1 MDVDGKSSSRGTLD
15 HKSHGN
21 ALGRLVM
28 ANQRSKFH
36 LKDSGNRFHALSN
49 ISEEDDLKDSNV
61 PKPQSRG
68 SRSGK
73 SIIEE
78 AMSIRGKLKEM
89 FRSNSMNEELS
100 KVLRSERKSLGSE
113 IICLR
118 DSPKPL
124 FSERMGA
131 IEARIQRIKRLSP
144 FRLDSKL
151 GSESVALAKSNSAD
165 DCPPKAISSPS
176 RPAVVPVVD
185 YFQTECVKRRALV
198 APVVEFIKG
207 VTEEQGSDP
216 SLNQARLSSEEISTG
231 EPNVETVASQA
242 IADNGNEGSEDCACS
257 ASGETEEESVGSDAS
272 ESEEDSGES
281 AGIVSGGNK
290 QWTASGYFEQGIPVI
305 QGFPQSHQ
313 GDKKL
318 QAVVDG
324 DSSEVALKVFVKI
337 PQPGPNLACNDACK
351 VFDVL
356 PQPRLARPIALGEK
370 DPNIKQDGDNNLN
383 PSHQVDNSA
392 GCLAAVHAKED
403 NNKAPLGSG
412 GVRSWANVVEGRTFD
427 NKSKIDDQP
436 GLGASVFNYGR
447 SGAIVNLGAIRVL
460 NISGDEGCHEAGD
473 EGRGE
478 GAIVNL
484 GAIRVLNIND
494 DEGCHEAG
502 DEGRG
507 KGAIVNL
514 GAIRVLNIN
523 GDEG

>member
-1 MDVDGKSSSRGTLD
+1 
-15 HKSHGN
+15 
-21 ALGRLVM
+21 M

-78 AMSIRGKLKEM
+78 AMSIRGNLKEL

-124 FSERMGA
+124 FLERMGA

-151 GSESVALAKSNSAD
+151 GSESVGLAKSNSAD
-165 DCPPKAISSPS
+165 DCPLKAISSPS
-176 RPAVVPVVD
+176 QSAVVPVVD

-207 VTEEQGSDP
+207 ATEEQGSDP

-242 IADNGNEGSEDCACS
+242 IADDGNEGSEDCACS

-281 AGIVSGGNK
+281 AEVVLGGNK
-290 QWTASGYFEQGIPVI
+290 QWTALGNFEQGIPVI

-313 GDKKL
+313 VLSGENLLEPTSGSDLQPVFANFVNDLDSGCLEGDKKL

-337 PQPGPNLACNDACK
+337 PQPGPNPACNDAYE
-351 VFDVL
+351 VFDIL
-356 PQPRLARPIALGEK
+356 PQPRLAQPIALGEK

-403 NNKAPLGSG
+403 NNKAALGNG
-412 GVRSWANVVEGRTFD
+412 GVRSWANIVEGRTFD

-436 GLGASVFNYGR
+436 GLGASVLNYGR
-447 SGAIVNLGAIRVL
+447 SAKIPHTSSDQICRNTEPQMVSIFQTNTSSDYRNGGSERKRRLPLLHFPEISIAGQLGCAI
-460 NISGDEGCHEAGD
+460 
-473 EGRGE
+473 
-478 GAIVNL
+478 
-484 GAIRVLNIND
+484 
-494 DEGCHEAG
+494 
-502 DEGRG
+502 
-507 KGAIVNL
+507 
-514 GAIRVLNIN
+514 
-523 GDEG
+523 

>member
-1 MDVDGKSSSRGTLD
+1 
-15 HKSHGN
+15 
-21 ALGRLVM
+21 M

-131 IEARIQRIKRLSP
+131 IEARIQWIKRLSP

-151 GSESVALAKSNSAD
+151 GSESVGLAKSNSAD

-185 YFQTECVKRRALV
+185 YFQTESVKRRALV

-242 IADNGNEGSEDCACS
+242 IADDGNEGSEDCACS

-313 GDKKL
+313 QPVFANLVNDLDSGCLEGDKKL

-356 PQPRLARPIALGEK
+356 PHPRLAQPIALGEK

-392 GCLAAVHAKED
+392 GYAAVHAKED

-412 GVRSWANVVEGRTFD
+412 GVRSWANVVEGMTFD

-436 GLGASVFNYGR
+436 GLGASVLNYGR
-447 SGAIVNLGAIRVL
+447 SGMDLKYFALPDNCSIIEIDDDLVHVEPWSLCAVGYFLGHDMAFGLV
-460 NISGDEGCHEAGD
+460 
-473 EGRGE
+473 
-478 GAIVNL
+478 
-484 GAIRVLNIND
+484 
-494 DEGCHEAG
+494 
-502 DEGRG
+502 
-507 KGAIVNL
+507 
-514 GAIRVLNIN
+514 
-523 GDEG
+523 